1 MRNMGLPQNQNQ
13 GYTLRYKDTTK
24 IDGKAI
30 VRFKGERQ
38 YRIQLEEKRCFHTLY
53 SVRDASEIFGI
64 SKDQIRLQ
72 TRQGKLTAINIGGN
86 SFYTQTELISY
97 AKRRAVEIEKE
108 KKVSAKSKAKN
119 KKQPKP
125 KPSHL

>member
-1 MRNMGLPQNQNQ
+1 M
-13 GYTLRYKDTTK
+13 RYKDTTK
-24 IDGKAI
+24 INKKTI
-30 VRFKGERQ
+30 IEFKNKRQ
-38 YRIQLEEKRCFHTLY
+38 YRIQRTGDGWTDTLY
-53 SVRDASEIFGI
+53 SVQDASEIFGI

-108 KKVSAKSKAKN
+108 KEVSAKSKAKN